1 MLLEVVR
8 VVAVGLLLPPV
19 EGVRPQSDPVP
30 VILGTGIHPRLMWT
44 RHRPTLPS
52 RVDVQCHLQRFV
64 GCRRKLVGLGLV
76 EEILNPVEG
85 GHGGG

>member
-30 VILGTGIHPRLMWT
+30 VILGTGIHPRLWT
-44 RHRPTLPS
+44 CHRPTLPS

-64 GCRRKLVGLGLV
+64 GCRRKLVRLV
-76 EEILNPVEG
+76 EEILNLVVG

>member
-1 MLLEVVR
+1 MLLEVVQ

-30 VILGTGIHPRLMWT
+30 VILGAGIHPRLWT

-52 RVDVQCHLQRFV
+52 RGDVQCHLQRSV
-64 GCRRKLVGLGLV
+64 GCRRKLVGLV
-76 EEILNPVEG
+76 EEIVNPVGG

>member
-30 VILGTGIHPRLMWT
+30 VILGTGIHPRLWT

-52 RVDVQCHLQRFV
+52 RVDVQCHLQRSV
-64 GCRRKLVGLGLV
+64 GCRRKLVGLV
-76 EEILNPVEG
+76 EEILNLVGG

>member
-30 VILGTGIHPRLMWT
+30 IIPGTEIYPRLWSL
-44 RHRPTLPS
+44 RRPTLPS
-52 RVDVQCHLQRFV
+52 RFEVQYHLQRSG
-64 GCRRKLVGLGLV
+64 GCRRKLVGLV
-76 EEILNPVEG
+76 KEILNPVGG

>member
-30 VILGTGIHPRLMWT
+30 VILGAGIHPRLWT

-52 RVDVQCHLQRFV
+52 RVDVQFHLQRSV
-64 GCRRKLVGLGLV
+64 GCRRKLVGLV
-76 EEILNPVEG
+76 EEILNLVGG
-85 GHGGG
+85 GHGGD